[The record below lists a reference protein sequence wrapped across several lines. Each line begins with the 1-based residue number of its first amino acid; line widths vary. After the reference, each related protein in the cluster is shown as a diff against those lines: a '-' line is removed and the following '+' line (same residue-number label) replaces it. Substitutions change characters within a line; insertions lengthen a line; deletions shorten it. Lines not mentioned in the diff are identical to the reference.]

1 MKTIKLKI
9 NKPIGRPGDPLIVK
23 DSIGRKRAFHPHT
36 VTVQT
41 DDNGVPLE
49 RFWRNR
55 LKDAKTDNCVEVIP
69 ARTPEV
75 KKEKAE

>member
-9 NKPIGRPGDPLIVK
+9 NKVPGYA
-23 DSIGRKRAFHPHT
+23 GT

-41 DDNGVPLE
+41 DNNDVPLE

-55 LKDAKTDNCVEVIP
+55 LKDAKADNCVEIVKP
-69 ARTPEV
+69 RTPTTA
-75 KKEKAE
+75 KKEKAK